1 MISIGMGTEN
11 SSKVLASLIK
21 MLRPL
26 KIIEIGAGY
35 STIVMLNSIIEYF
48 NELKNDINLSNNENW
63 SERLSII
70 LPPNKLENIP
80 IPKLISIDDGMGEGS
95 SANKVWEIIENNPA
109 YKMHSEIIKKNF
121 YHINMK
127 DIQQWGKI
135 DLIWLDAGT
144 LVDDAFFLNRLTP
157 QLSEGGIIALHEPFF
172 TSIINNNGNKL
183 LRSIRTPLWEEIS
196 KHLSDQYE
204 IISLTENHKYRQSGL
219 GLIRKK
225 TKYELIYRKE
235 SFQEEMLI
243 VNQAPILPDFGDITK
258 KNYHPISILKNKAN
272 RIIYSAI
279 QLEFNSIEKIKQI
292 TFLDIKTIEKSLKS
306 LTSYGLIYNENK
318 IFKLNDIIWEKL
330 PSNSQKNKINIY
342 HKDIL
347 DKIISNLNF
356 NEIYSEQE
364 ISSFCSMFDRD
375 FATLRRTLIDL
386 SYLKRDNNGNYKRIN

>member
-127 DIQQWGKI
+127 DIQQLRKI
-135 DLIWLDAGT
+135 
-144 LVDDAFFLNRLTP
+144 
-157 QLSEGGIIALHEPFF
+157 
-172 TSIINNNGNKL
+172 
-183 LRSIRTPLWEEIS
+183 
-196 KHLSDQYE
+196 
-204 IISLTENHKYRQSGL
+204 
-219 GLIRKK
+219 
-225 TKYELIYRKE
+225 
-235 SFQEEMLI
+235 
-243 VNQAPILPDFGDITK
+243 
-258 KNYHPISILKNKAN
+258 
-272 RIIYSAI
+272 
-279 QLEFNSIEKIKQI
+279 
-292 TFLDIKTIEKSLKS
+292 
-306 LTSYGLIYNENK
+306 
-318 IFKLNDIIWEKL
+318 DIIWLYAGK
-330 PSNSQKNKINIY
+330 
-342 HKDIL
+342 
-347 DKIISNLNF
+347 
-356 NEIYSEQE
+356 
-364 ISSFCSMFDRD
+364 
-375 FATLRRTLIDL
+375 
-386 SYLKRDNNGNYKRIN
+386 

>member
-21 MLRPL
+21 RLRQL

-183 LRSIRTPLWEEIS
+183 LRSIRTPLWEE
-196 KHLSDQYE
+196 
-204 IISLTENHKYRQSGL
+204 
-219 GLIRKK
+219 
-225 TKYELIYRKE
+225 
-235 SFQEEMLI
+235 
-243 VNQAPILPDFGDITK
+243 
-258 KNYHPISILKNKAN
+258 
-272 RIIYSAI
+272 
-279 QLEFNSIEKIKQI
+279 
-292 TFLDIKTIEKSLKS
+292 
-306 LTSYGLIYNENK
+306 
-318 IFKLNDIIWEKL
+318 
-330 PSNSQKNKINIY
+330 
-342 HKDIL
+342 
-347 DKIISNLNF
+347 
-356 NEIYSEQE
+356 
-364 ISSFCSMFDRD
+364 
-375 FATLRRTLIDL
+375 
-386 SYLKRDNNGNYKRIN
+386 